1 MKMLVLRIPTEFGRS
16 VMVNASDVYN
26 MVHYEV
32 AKVADELQEVVIFAW
47 IISHTF
53 LILPLQENKFRH
65 I

>member
-1 MKMLVLRIPTEFGRS
+1 
-16 VMVNASDVYN
+16 MVNASDVYN
-26 MVHYEV
+26 LVHYEV